1 MIELFYLYEDSTEFL
16 QITSKINKGP
26 FFLHQMIERE
36 EIFFLTIQT
45 MVQLCLHRDSRMKF
59 QQKCQQYLLCNK
71 ENIFVFIS
79 SFILKIIIK

>member
-16 QITSKINKGP
+16 QITSKINKGQ
-26 FFLHQMIERE
+26 FFLHQMIEHE

-59 QQKCQQYLLCNK
+59 QQKCQQHLLCNK
-71 ENIFVFIS
+71 GNIFV
-79 SFILKIIIK
+79 FILKIIIK